1 VSEISELF
9 TELLFGSGALIG
21 LTLLMAVAFIVS
33 AKVKYAASIFVVIF
47 LFLAW
52 EYFSHITA
60 TSMNAWYFLICLVVA
75 VFLGG
80 FIYQDVTH

>member
-1 VSEISELF
+1 MSEISELF

-21 LTLLMAVAFIVS
+21 LTLLLRVALVVR
-33 AKVKYAASIFVVIF
+33 AKVKYAATIFLVMF

-52 EYFSHITA
+52 EYFAHITA

-80 FIYQDVTH
+80 FLYHDVTH